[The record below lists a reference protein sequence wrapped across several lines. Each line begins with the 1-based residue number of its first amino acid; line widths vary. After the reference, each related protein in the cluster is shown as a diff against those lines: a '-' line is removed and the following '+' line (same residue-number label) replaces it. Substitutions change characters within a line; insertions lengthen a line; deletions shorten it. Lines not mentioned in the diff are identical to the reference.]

1 MQTYDILM
9 LVVLGAATLFGFW
22 KGLAWQI
29 ASIAS
34 IVVSYFAAHQFS
46 DQLAPR
52 ISQHA
57 PWNKFLAML
66 IIYAAT
72 SFVIWMIFRM
82 VSGAIDRVRLKEF
95 DRQMGALVG
104 FGKGILFCIAIT
116 FFAVTLLGEEQKQRI
131 VASGSGQTIV
141 KFLDKADSIV
151 PPEIHDIVGP
161 TIQKVEERL
170 DPNYQS
176 PHAGSLETVGRLWES
191 TRQNTQGA
199 GQGGSIWPSSAN
211 STSQNSGPAVGQQT
225 PTNPWQN
232 EPQPLP
238 PRDTRTPAWPASTS
252 TR

>member
-29 ASIAS
+29 ASVAS
-34 IVVSYFAAHQFS
+34 LVVSYFAALKFA
-46 DQLAPR
+46 DQLAPK

-72 SFVIWMIFRM
+72 SFVIWMVFRM
-82 VSGAIDRVRLKEF
+82 VAGAIDRVQLREF

-116 FFAVTLLGEEQKQRI
+116 FFAVTLLSEEQKQRI
-131 VASGSGQTIV
+131 IASKSGVMIV

-161 TIQKVEERL
+161 TIAKVEQRL
-170 DPNYQS
+170 DPDYQS
-176 PHAGSLETVGRLWES
+176 PHAGELEAVGDLWQSINERS
-191 TRQNTQGA
+191 Q
-199 GQGGSIWPSSAN
+199 QGGSNWPPSQPATNYPPSS
-211 STSQNSGPAVGQQT
+211 
-225 PTNPWQN
+225 NPWQN
-232 EPQPLP
+232 PPQQPPLQQTP
-238 PRDTRTPAWPASTS
+238 PSDNRTRAWPASTS
-252 TR
+252 GS

>member
-29 ASIAS
+29 ASVAS
-34 IVVSYFAAHQFS
+34 LVVSYFAALKFA
-46 DQLAPR
+46 DQLAPK

-72 SFVIWMIFRM
+72 SFVIWMLFRM
-82 VSGAIDRVRLKEF
+82 VAGAIDRVQLREF

-116 FFAVTLLGEEQKQRI
+116 FFAVTLLSEEQKQRI
-131 VASGSGQTIV
+131 IASKSGVMIV

-151 PPEIHDIVGP
+151 PPEIHEIVGP
-161 TIQKVEERL
+161 TIAKVEQRL
-170 DPNYQS
+170 DPNFQS
-176 PHAGSLETVGRLWES
+176 PHAGEFEAVGRLWEATQQRSQQGSSNWPPSQPATNYPPS
-191 TRQNTQGA
+191 TNQ
-199 GQGGSIWPSSAN
+199 PSS
-211 STSQNSGPAVGQQT
+211 
-225 PTNPWQN
+225 NPWQQPPPQQ
-232 EPQPLP
+232 PQPSDH
-238 PRDTRTPAWPASTS
+238 RTRAWPASTS
-252 TR
+252 GG